1 MSYGRV
7 LALRATVPV
16 AVAAGVFLLFAV
28 LRTGAVQNPSI
39 SLDMVTTG
47 NSYSD
52 PGAGGDNS
60 MTVGTIDNCLTTVAP
75 GNNAQHVHLAH
86 LIVQNVEDLVA
97 WQARFN
103 YLGDQM
109 RVSGFNATPFQDT
122 NTTAQV
128 GFLNLPIDQTLGDHR
143 GISPS
148 QAIPPAAPGPQ
159 SALIGLN
166 RFGADDFAISPDT
179 PNKIPPDDSSYNTTG
194 GGILAS
200 VTLQVLAGNAG
211 QASLFMNLDDGNPN
225 PPETNVTVF
234 TETGASTIPIA
245 PTQLG
250 DGYHGEGTVC
260 VPLNCT
266 LSECPPPEASPT
278 PTITPSPMPTETPIC
293 LPTPTPLPLPTV
305 CVTLPP
311 LTPSPTATA
320 SATPTATPT
329 PTPTSTSTATPT
341 ATVTITPTPTSPG
354 PTPSVTLSPT
364 TTVTPT
370 PTATGAQT
378 PTLTPTP
385 DGTSTPTAT
394 PTPTSTATPTPTPT
408 PTATPTTT
416 PTAAATSTPT
426 PTPPQAHDARI
437 VRMRGPHSVRL
448 APGVADS
455 NNTMAV
461 VAQSLSDHPDNVS
474 VYLVFNPPTGFGTNA
489 GGCSVFVPDASAAEN
504 QAQVYNWTSVVQLV
518 PSVVLNPG
526 QKITLQSDVA
536 FTCTDPAA
544 VDGDNWQVLAVADV
558 HGDDTAACDTID
570 EVFNGTCSIAVNS
583 DDTSDANNTKL
594 RPLPEVV
601 LN

>member
-179 PNKIPPDDSSYNTTG
+179 PYINDEPTQSYDAPT
-194 GGILAS
+194 GGILAA

-211 QASLFMNLDDGNPN
+211 NASLFMNMDDGNPN

-234 TETGASTIPIA
+234 TSTGSQTLPIPVG
-245 PTQLG
+245 QLG
-250 DGYHGEGTVC
+250 DSYHGEGATC
-260 VPLNCT
+260 VPLDCAT
-266 LSECPPPEASPT
+266 PECP
-278 PTITPSPMPTETPIC
+278 
-293 LPTPTPLPLPTV
+293 LVL
-305 CVTLPP
+305 
-311 LTPSPTATA
+311 
-320 SATPTATPT
+320 
-329 PTPTSTSTATPT
+329 
-341 ATVTITPTPTSPG
+341 
-354 PTPSVTLSPT
+354 
-364 TTVTPT
+364 
-370 PTATGAQT
+370 
-378 PTLTPTP
+378 
-385 DGTSTPTAT
+385 
-394 PTPTSTATPTPTPT
+394 
-408 PTATPTTT
+408 TT
-416 PTAAATSTPT
+416 PT
-426 PTPPQAHDARI
+426 
-437 VRMRGPHSVRL
+437 
-448 APGVADS
+448 
-455 NNTMAV
+455 
-461 VAQSLSDHPDNVS
+461 
-474 VYLVFNPPTGFGTNA
+474 
-489 GGCSVFVPDASAAEN
+489 
-504 QAQVYNWTSVVQLV
+504 
-518 PSVVLNPG
+518 
-526 QKITLQSDVA
+526 
-536 FTCTDPAA
+536 
-544 VDGDNWQVLAVADV
+544 
-558 HGDDTAACDTID
+558 
-570 EVFNGTCSIAVNS
+570 
-583 DDTSDANNTKL
+583 
-594 RPLPEVV
+594 
-601 LN
+601 